1 MSSVV
6 NGMDLN
12 TTMVSKMQKMVKN
25 IKGRYVKTHL
35 YRILVHR
42 WKLCCNVWIDAHHKH
57 DSNQVVTSIMR
68 ILNYVYNA
76 RDELLQILYIWAKN
90 CAYKNKNKYLFG
102 LCATLGFFEEVRV
115 GFLLVGYTYLG
126 IDQWFSCIPHVLKG
140 DDINFLLELLSL
152 IQMLNLNHTNK
163 IV

>member
-1 MSSVV
+1 MSIVV

-76 RDELLQILYIWAKN
+76 RDELLQILYIWAV
-90 CAYKNKNKYLFG
+90 CYVGLFRRSQSRVSSSWIYI
-102 LCATLGFFEEVRV
+102 LG
-115 GFLLVGYTYLG
+115 Y
-126 IDQWFSCIPHVLKG
+126 
-140 DDINFLLELLSL
+140 
-152 IQMLNLNHTNK
+152 
-163 IV
+163 